1 MRIVDI
7 IDNCIFLLSKLKIYY
22 ANQEQLTD
30 EEQKDFKL
38 LKSSVMYFIKELLKL
53 LNKISYSLVKR
64 YNIFVPL

>member
-38 LKSSVMYFIKELLKL
+38 LKSSVMYFIKELLKAF
-53 LNKISYSLVKR
+53 KQD
-64 YNIFVPL
+64 